1 MKILLL
7 ADQADPTL
15 WEHLNKAKLEGVE
28 LVLSCGDLPA
38 EYLSFLT
45 CFTNAPILYVHGN
58 HDGRYAKNP
67 PEGCICIEDT
77 IYVHNG
83 VRILGLGGSMR
94 YNNGAHQYTQRQMHQ
109 RVSRQRFKLWRS
121 KGVDILLT
129 HAPAWQLG
137 DDTDL
142 AHQGFIAFREFIEKY
157 HPQALVHGHVHQSYR
172 YDFARTREHAG
183 TQIINACGSYILEL
197 EPSRPLEGAGNKADS
212 RQASSSRRE
221 GRNGPGDHGA
231 FA

>member
-15 WEHLNKAKLEGVE
+15 WEHLDRKKLEGVE

-67 PEGCICIEDT
+67 PEGCVCIEDT
-77 IYVHNG
+77 IYVHDG
-83 VRILGLGGSMR
+83 VRILGLGGSMC
-94 YNNGAHQYTQRQMHQ
+94 YNRGAHQYTQRQMHQ
-109 RVSRQRFKLWRS
+109 RVSRLRFKLWRS

-129 HAPAWQLG
+129 HSPAWQLG

-142 AHQGFIAFREFIEKY
+142 AHQGFVAFRDFIEKY

-172 YDFARTREHAG
+172 YDFTRVREHEG
-183 TQIINACGSYILEL
+183 TRIINACGSYMLEL
-197 EPSRPLEGAGNKADS
+197 EPAVLRKLDA
-212 RQASSSRRE
+212 RSSSRE
-221 GRNGPGDHGA
+221 EKNGPGDHGA
-231 FA
+231 LA